1 MNKEWNKLRSFD
13 GSQENAFEELV
24 CQLARAEKDENR
36 KSFFRIAAPD
46 GGVEAY
52 SVQKDSSEYGWQAK
66 YFSSLG
72 ASQWS
77 QIEESYITAL
87 EKHPKLVKYYVCV
100 PLDRSDPRIKVTKG
114 KRTGKNNKSLM
125 DRWNEKVARW
135 KNIAKKQHRTI
146 DIEFWGDSEIFDRL
160 SKEENKGRKYFWFN
174 EESFSREWF
183 ADRLE
188 QAIANL
194 GKRYTPELNVELPIA
209 EVFDGLSGGS
219 FFYKHFYECINQVLS
234 NRDKINCRDYP
245 ESIELQKKEISCKI
259 NTLFEIFDNDNKL
272 ALNNVIS
279 SRQTLKEVFQQLVE
293 FYDLVKDWSRSIK
306 DRNIGYV
313 RNSILEYQ
321 NIISDALG
329 YLESPSCKLFL
340 NPNMLLVGDAGT
352 GKSHLLAD
360 VAKKRLDKNAY
371 TILFLGNQFNDD
383 DLWTQ
388 ILSKVSIKCSRDEFL
403 GALDSLAESH
413 DERILFFFDALNE
426 CDYPNFWNRNIAG
439 LITSIKKYQN
449 LGVAFSIRSSYK
461 RKVLT
466 TNLEETCDFIKV
478 EHYGFLG
485 VEYDAISLYFE
496 KYDIELPSAPLLN
509 PEFSN
514 PLFLMLFC
522 EGLKKRGL
530 HTIPEGYQGLT
541 DVFNFYIENSNRAI
555 CDKLNVND
563 NYPLVKKVLSAI
575 AKDKLTNR
583 NSLDIERIHEII
595 SEESK
600 NIGLKAFEIYRELI
614 EENLL
619 QEYYYDNDKTIVSF
633 GFDRYYDI
641 FVAKTLLEEELK
653 KYSNIKQAFKK
664 SKRIKDI
671 SEQGYLNQTILN
683 AWAILIPDEY
693 DTEFIDVVLDKESS
707 FVKQAFLY
715 SLKWRKKEKIDFGKI
730 HDYIN
735 DEILPY
741 NEWYGEF
748 LKTILLLSSE
758 PKHPLNSDSL
768 HRYLMSYT
776 MAERDAEWSIYIHHI
791 YDDYD
796 KSNIIRVLVEWS
808 EKNSIKHL
816 SDESV
821 RLYSQTL
828 LWFLTSSNRKLRDC
842 ASKSLIRVLKDHT
855 NVLCL
860 LIDKFNKVNDPY
872 VVQRLYAVAFGC
884 AVRCEKDEDLQ
895 NLCNKVYNNVFVTDE
910 VYADILLRDYAKNV
924 IMYGKYRGVK
934 FDFDL
939 NRVNRPFKS
948 SLPKKLPTENYIKK
962 MEIPYEECEKDKRKN
977 SINRIIR
984 SMRTNQ
990 HGGYGD
996 FGRYTW
1002 ESAFGF
1008 WEVDANRLSNYAV
1021 KRILNEYGYDFSL
1034 HGVFDN
1040 SVSSFDRQQSQ
1051 VERIGKKYQWIAFF
1065 NLLARVAD
1073 NCEVKRNVYD
1083 DVNRDAKYIGSFEP
1097 FVRDFDPT
1105 ILLKKSVKEDSAKQ
1119 LDKSF
1124 WNEENLSWI
1133 KSESNLP
1140 DPVSFICQNN
1150 DCEKEWLSLNETL
1163 VFKQPL
1169 KLGEK
1174 PFYPGQKDFYYML
1187 KAYIVKKNEFNTIK
1201 KWIRNKNFFGRWMPE
1216 NSECIEVFDREYYW
1230 SDAFYSKYGSEPWD
1244 ELVDETTSI
1253 IGQVGI
1259 TTYHYFWENEQDFS
1273 KENALSYLKPS
1284 KLLCDILKIHPSEY
1298 DGKYSN
1304 QKGEIVCVNPSVDE
1318 KGRSS
1323 LLVRK
1328 DELLKAL
1335 EKNGLDIFWTIL
1347 GEKYIHQKYDDG
1359 YIEGQV
1365 VSGIA
1370 YFDRNK
1376 KKLKT
1381 DMNFFK
1387 R

>member
-52 SVQKDSSEYGWQAK
+52 SVQKDGSEYGWQAK

-100 PLDRSDPRIKVTKG
+100 PLDRPDPRIKIAKG
-114 KRTGKNNKSLM
+114 KRAGNSNKSLM
-125 DRWNEKVARW
+125 DRWKEKVTRW
-135 KNIAKKQHRTI
+135 KQIAKRKGRTV

-188 QAIANL
+188 QAIDNL
-194 GKRYTPELNVELPIA
+194 GKRYTPELNVNLPIA

-219 FFYKHFYECINQVLS
+219 FFYKHFYECINQVLI

-245 ESIELQKKEISCKI
+245 ENIELQRKEITCKI
-259 NTLFEIFDNDNKL
+259 NSLFELFDDDNKL
-272 ALNNVIS
+272 ILDNVVS
-279 SRQTLKEVFQQLVE
+279 SLQTLKDIIEQLVE
-293 FYDLVKDWSRSIK
+293 FYDLVKDWSKSIK
-306 DRNIGYV
+306 DRNIGYI

-329 YLESPSCKLFL
+329 YLDSSSCKLFF
-340 NPNMLLVGDAGT
+340 NPNMLLIGDAGT

-360 VAKKRLDKNAY
+360 VAKKRLEKNAY
-371 TILFLGNQFNDD
+371 TFLFLGNQFNDG

-403 GALDSLAESH
+403 GALNSLAESH
-413 DERILFFFDALNE
+413 NERILFFFDALNE

-466 TNLEETCDFIKV
+466 TNLEETCDFVKV

-496 KYDIELPSAPLLN
+496 KYNIELPSVPLLN

-530 HTIPEGYQGLT
+530 HKIPEGYQGLT
-541 DVFNFYIENSNRAI
+541 NVFNEYLKNANERI
-555 CDKLNVND
+555 CNTLDID
-563 NYPLVKKVLSAI
+563 CSFFLVKKILFAL
-575 AKDKLTNR
+575 AREKMENEQP
-583 NSLDIERIHEII
+583 LDLERTLEII
-595 SEESK
+595 SNCSK
-600 NIGLKAFEIYRELI
+600 HLGVREFSIYQNLI
-614 EENLL
+614 SENLL
-619 QEYYYDNDKTIVSF
+619 NQYYRDDEKVIVYF

-641 FVAKTLLEEELK
+641 IIAKTLLEEELK
-653 KYSNIKQAFKK
+653 KYSNIKQTFKS
-664 SKRIKDI
+664 SKRLKEIF
-671 SEQGYLNQTILN
+671 EQGYLNQVILN

-730 HDYIN
+730 HNYIN
-735 DEILPY
+735 NEILPY
-741 NEWYGEF
+741 NEWYSEF
-748 LKTILLLSSE
+748 LKTTLLLSSE
-758 PKHPLNSDSL
+758 PNHPLNSDSL
-768 HRYLMSYT
+768 HHYLMNYT
-776 MAERDAEWSIYIHHI
+776 MAKRDAEWSIYIHHI

-796 KSNIIRVLVEWS
+796 KSNIVQMLIEWG
-808 EKNSIKHL
+808 EKHSIKHL

-828 LWFLTSSNRKLRDC
+828 LWFLTSPNRKIRDC
-842 ASKSLIRVLKDHT
+842 ASKSLIRVLKDHV

-860 LIDKFNKVNDPY
+860 LIDEFNKVNDPY

-884 AVRCEKDEDLQ
+884 AVRCEKKKDLLD
-895 NLCNKVYNNVFVTDE
+895 LCNKVYNNVFTTDE
-910 VYADILLRDYAKNV
+910 VYTDILLRDYAKNV
-924 IMYGKYRGVK
+924 IMYGKYRGIK

-939 NRVNRPFKS
+939 NRISGPFKS
-948 SLPKKLPTENYIKK
+948 SIPKRFPTKDFIKK
-962 MEIPYEECEKDKRKN
+962 MEIPYEECEKDKRKRG
-977 SINRIIR
+977 INQIIR
-984 SMRTNQ
+984 SMATNQ
-990 HGGYGD
+990 YGVYGD

-1002 ESAFGF
+1002 ESAFNF

-1021 KRILNEYGYDFSL
+1021 KRIFKEYGYDASL
-1034 HGVFDN
+1034 HGAFDN

-1083 DVNRDAKYIGSFEP
+1083 DANRDAKYIGSFEP

-1105 ILLKKSVKEDSAKQ
+1105 MLLKKSVKEDFAEQ

-1140 DPVSFICQNN
+1140 DPVSFICLDNKEGKWLTL
-1150 DCEKEWLSLNETL
+1150 EKTL
-1163 VFKQPL
+1163 IFKQPL

-1174 PFYPGQKDFYYML
+1174 PFYQGQKDFYYML
-1187 KAYIVKKNEFNTIK
+1187 KAYVVKKKDFPKIK
-1201 KWIRNKNFFGRWMPE
+1201 KWLKNKNFFGRWMPE
-1216 NSECIEVFDREYYW
+1216 KRDCFEVYDREYYW
-1230 SDAFYSKYGSEPWD
+1230 SEAFSSWYGTELWND
-1244 ELVDETTSI
+1244 LVDDSMSV
-1253 IGQVGI
+1253 IGPVGI
-1259 TTYHYFWENEQDFS
+1259 TSCHYFWENEQDFS
-1273 KENALSYLKPS
+1273 KEETLSYLKPS

-1298 DGKYSN
+1298 DEKYSN
-1304 QKGEIVCVNPSVDE
+1304 SMGKIVCEDSSVDG
-1318 KGRSS
+1318 KGNSS
-1323 LLVRK
+1323 LLVHK

-1335 EKNGLDIFWTIL
+1335 DENGLDIFWTIL
-1347 GEKYIHQKYDDG
+1347 GEKYIHQKDDDN
-1359 YIEGQV
+1359 YIDGQV
-1365 VSGIA
+1365 ISGIA

-1381 DMNFFK
+1381 EMNFFK

>member
-1 MNKEWNKLRSFD
+1 MNKEWNKLRYFD
-13 GSQENAFEELV
+13 GSQENAFEELI
-24 CQLARAEKDENR
+24 CQLARAEKDDNR

-52 SVQKDSSEYGWQAK
+52 SVQKDGSEYGWQAK
-66 YFSSLG
+66 FFSSLET
-72 ASQWS
+72 SQWS

-100 PLDRSDPRIKVTKG
+100 PLDRPDPRITVKKG
-114 KRTGKNNKSLM
+114 KRAGKNNKSLM
-125 DRWNEKVARW
+125 DRWNEKVAHW
-135 KNIAKKQHRTI
+135 KEIAKKKRRTV

-183 ADRLE
+183 ADRLK
-188 QAIANL
+188 QPIDNL
-194 GKRYTPELNVELPIA
+194 GKRYTPELNIELPIM

-219 FFYKHFYECINQVLS
+219 FFYKHFYKCINQVLS
-234 NRDKINCRDYP
+234 NRDKINCKDCP
-245 ESIELQKKEISCKI
+245 EEIELQRKEISRKI
-259 NTLFEIFDNDNKL
+259 NTLFEVFDKDNVL
-272 ALNNVIS
+272 TIDNVVS
-279 SRQTLKEVFQQLVE
+279 SYLTLKDVFQQVSA
-293 FYDLVKDWSRSIK
+293 FYELVKDWSKSIK
-306 DRNIGYV
+306 DGKLGSV

-321 NIISDALG
+321 NIISEVLD
-329 YLESPSCKLFL
+329 YLESPACKLFL

-360 VAKKRLDKNAY
+360 VAKKRLEKNAY
-371 TILFLGNQFNDD
+371 TLLFLGNQFNDD

-388 ILSKVSIKCSRDEFL
+388 ILSKVSIKCSRDDFL
-403 GALDSLAESH
+403 GALDSLAESSK
-413 DERILFFFDALNE
+413 ERILFFFDALNE

-439 LITSIKKYQN
+439 FIASVKKYEN

-466 TNLEETCDFIKV
+466 SNLENSCNFIEV
-478 EHYGFLG
+478 EHHGFSD

-496 KYDIELPSAPLLN
+496 RYGIELPSVPLLN

-522 EGLKKRGL
+522 EGLKKKGL
-530 HTIPEGYQGLT
+530 HKIPEGYQGIT
-541 DVFNFYIENSNRAI
+541 NVFNEYLKNANERI
-555 CDKLNVND
+555 CNMLGIDSSFF
-563 NYPLVKKVLSAI
+563 LVKKLLFALAREKMENEQPLDFERTLEVISNCSGLLGVKAI
-575 AKDKLTNR
+575 SIYQNL
-583 NSLDIERIHEII
+583 I
-595 SEESK
+595 S
-600 NIGLKAFEIYRELI
+600 
-614 EENLL
+614 ENLL
-619 QEYYYDNDKTIVSF
+619 NQYYRENDELIVYF
-633 GFDRYYDI
+633 GFERYYDI
-641 FVAKTLLEEELK
+641 IVAKALLEEELK
-653 KYSNIKQAFKK
+653 RYVNIKQVFKK
-664 SKRIKDI
+664 SKKINEI
-671 SEQGYLNQTILN
+671 FEQGFLNQGILD

-693 DTEFIDVVLDKESS
+693 DTEFIDVVPDKESN

-715 SLKWRKKEKIDFGKI
+715 SLKWRKKEKIVFSKI
-730 HDYIN
+730 RDYIN
-735 DEILPY
+735 NEILS
-741 NEWYGEF
+741 NDEWYSEF
-748 LKTILLLSSE
+748 LKTTLLLSSE

-768 HRYLMSYT
+768 HRYLMNYT
-776 MAERDAEWSIYIHHI
+776 MAKRDAEWSIYIHHI
-791 YDDYD
+791 YDDFD
-796 KSNIIRVLVEWS
+796 KSNIIRMLIEWG
-808 EKNSIKHL
+808 EKHSIKHL

-828 LWFLTSSNRKLRDC
+828 LWLLTSSNRKLRDC
-842 ASKSLIRVLKDHT
+842 ASKSLIRVLKDHI

-860 LIDKFNKVNDPY
+860 LIDEFNKVNDPY
-872 VVQRLYAVAFGC
+872 VLQRLYAVAFGC
-884 AVRCEKDEDLQ
+884 AVRCKEDEDLQ
-895 NLCNKVYNNVFVTDE
+895 NLCNKVYNNVFATDE

-939 NRVNRPFKS
+939 NRINGPFKS
-948 SLPKKLPTENYIKK
+948 SLPQKLPTSNFIKK
-962 MEIPYEECEKDKRKN
+962 KKISYEECEKDKQKN
-977 SINRIIR
+977 GINRIIR
-984 SMRTNQ
+984 SMKTNQ
-990 HGGYGD
+990 HGVYGD

-1002 ESAFGF
+1002 ESAFNF
-1008 WEVDANRLSNYAV
+1008 WKVDANRLNNYAV
-1021 KRILNEYGYDFSL
+1021 KRILKEYGYDFSL
-1034 HGVFDN
+1034 HGAFDN

-1083 DVNRDAKYIGSFEP
+1083 DVNRDAKYIGTFEP

-1105 ILLKKSVKEDSAKQ
+1105 ILLKKSSKEDTAEQ
-1119 LDKSF
+1119 LDESF

-1133 KSESNLP
+1133 RSESNLP
-1140 DPVSFICQNN
+1140 DPVSFICRN
-1150 DCEKEWLSLNETL
+1150 DNREKEWLSMGETL

-1174 PFYPGQKDFYYML
+1174 PFYSGQKDFYYMF
-1187 KAYIVKKNEFNTIK
+1187 KAYIVKKSEFNKIK
-1201 KWIRNKNFFGRWMPE
+1201 KWTQNKNFFGRWMPE
-1216 NSECIEVFDREYYW
+1216 NRECFEVYDREYYW
-1230 SDAFYSKYGSEPWD
+1230 SDAFNSLYDSDLWD
-1244 ELVDETTSI
+1244 DLVDDFSVV
-1253 IGQVGI
+1253 GQVGK
-1259 TTYHYFWENEQDFS
+1259 TCYHYFWENEQDFS
-1273 KENALSYLKPS
+1273 KENTLSYLKPS
-1284 KLLCDILKIHPSEY
+1284 KLLYDILKIHPSEY

-1304 QKGEIVCVNPSVDE
+1304 QMGEIVCEDPSVDGME
-1318 KGRSS
+1318 NSS

-1335 EKNGLDIFWTIL
+1335 NENGLDIFWTIL
-1347 GEKYIHQKYDDG
+1347 GEKYIHQKDDDK

-1370 YFDRNK
+1370 YFDKNK
-1376 KKLKT
+1376 EKLKT
-1381 DMNFFK
+1381 KMNFFK